1 MKIKN
6 HITLYFLWVAFMYN
20 ERYFLKH
27 EQHFFDQFEFE
38 NGFIMENVKVD
49 YGVFG
54 TPKYD
59 DEGNIINAI
68 LFCHN
73 FEGNYSRISDF
84 NSWTEKNKVF
94 DKDEYYFISITSL
107 GFPESCSP
115 STSGLNHNFPNYQIE
130 DLVKFQRRLIREKF
144 PNIKKLKGIIGYSVG
159 GYIALGWS
167 IYYPDDMDFIILLNS
182 SFKSQGHRYVFANL
196 ANRIIEQSSQYS
208 LDLYDE
214 SISRLLISISQ
225 IHYILS
231 FSKDY
236 LNNLSIL
243 DIDLSIEG
251 FAEDILFID
260 IYDIKFCNDFIL
272 SYNLED
278 DLDKIKCNVCIIAG
292 DSTNYY
298 VAKYDSI
305 PIHEAVEGSTYLP
318 LDIDDDD
325 LNILNH
331 IYKVEPNLK
340 EFIDSI

>member
-6 HITLYFLWVAFMYN
+6 YITLYFLWVAFMYN

-73 FEGNYSRISDF
+73 FEG
-84 NSWTEKNKVF
+84 
-94 DKDEYYFISITSL
+94 
-107 GFPESCSP
+107 
-115 STSGLNHNFPNYQIE
+115 
-130 DLVKFQRRLIREKF
+130 FQRRLIREKF
-144 PNIKKLKGIIGYSVG
+144 SNIKKLKGIIGYSVG